1 MAASI
6 VSPFHPVA
14 GNGTGSSG
22 DSDDPLFSK
31 IAEDLI
37 SKSWS
42 VVDGALPP
50 GLSLNL
56 LTTIQSHNVPE
67 FNEAGT
73 GRNRDHQLNPFVRR
87 DRIRWISGES
97 DAELDWLQWSGALQH
112 YLNRRLFLGLFS
124 FESHFAHYGPGDF
137 YKKHVDAFK
146 PNGNER
152 GARRE
157 VSLVTYLN
165 PAWQPEDGGELLI
178 YDADGSEVIQRV
190 LPRQGTVVVF
200 LSTEVPHEVLPAK
213 RDRFSIAGWFRLN
226 GSLEERAD
234 PPR

>member
-6 VSPFHPVA
+6 ASPLHPA
-14 GNGTGSSG
+14 GNGAGSSG

-42 VVDGALPP
+42 VVDNALPQD
-50 GLSLNL
+50 LSLNL
-56 LTTIQSHNVPE
+56 LASIQQREATS

-73 GRNRDHQLNPFVRR
+73 GRSRDHQLNPFVRR
-87 DRIRWISGES
+87 DRIRWISGE
-97 DAELDWLQWSGALQH
+97 DEAEQAWLQWSGALQH
-112 YLNRRLFLGLFS
+112 FLNQRLFLGLFS
-124 FESHFAHYGPGDF
+124 FESHYAHYGPGDF

-165 PAWQPEDGGELLI
+165 PGWLPEDGGELLI
-178 YDADGSEVIQRV
+178 YDVEGKDVIQRV
-190 LPRQGTVVVF
+190 IPRQGTVVAF

-226 GSLEERAD
+226 GSLAERAD

>member
-1 MAASI
+1 MPAPILTSI
-6 VSPFHPVA
+6 LGA
-14 GNGTGSSG
+14 GNGAGSSG
-22 DSDDPLFSK
+22 DSDDPVFAR

-37 SKSWS
+37 RQSWS
-42 VVDGALPP
+42 VVDQALPA
-50 GLSLNL
+50 GLSLSL
-56 LTTIQSHNVPE
+56 LSSLQQHSDAD

-73 GRNRDHQLNPFVRR
+73 GRNQDHQLNPFVRR
-87 DRIRWISGES
+87 DRIRWISGENS
-97 DAELDWLQWSGALQH
+97 AEQEWLSWSAALQH

-137 YKKHVDAFK
+137 YKKHLDAFK
-146 PNGNER
+146 PNGKER

-165 PAWQPEDGGELLI
+165 PAWQTEDGGELLI
-178 YDADGSEVIQRV
+178 YDQSGQQVIEQV

-200 LSTEVPHEVLPAK
+200 LSTEVPHEVLPAQ
-213 RDRFSIAGWFRLN
+213 RDRYSIAGWFRLN
-226 GSLEERAD
+226 GSLEERSD